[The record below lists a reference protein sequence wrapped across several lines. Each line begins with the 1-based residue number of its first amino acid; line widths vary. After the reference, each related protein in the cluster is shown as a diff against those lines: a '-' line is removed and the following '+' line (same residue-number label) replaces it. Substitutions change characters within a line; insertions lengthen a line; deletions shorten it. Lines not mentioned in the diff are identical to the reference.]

1 MTWLEMFSPWEVPI
15 LKQSITFRPIS
26 FNSIHLTHVI
36 FIWALFYGSPPG
48 ICSGVTCKVH
58 SFLANQNG
66 VIFPSAVLGRLY
78 YAPQNGKPVHS
89 FLGHFQFISVSYNNI
104 IIIPLMLLGHE
115 MIIKKVA
122 LPTHLVG
129 LSKL

>member
-1 MTWLEMFSPWEVPI
+1 VTWLEMFSPLEVPI

-89 FLGHFQFISVSYNNI
+89 FLGHFQFISVFYNNI

-115 MIIKKVA
+115 MIIKKWHY
-122 LPTHLVG
+122 LPCWLV
-129 LSKL
+129 